1 MFASSADVVA
11 DWSATGYIGSD
22 YLFNG
27 VSQTNE
33 KPAVQLSFDFS
44 SPSGFYAG
52 VKGSNIE
59 FADES
64 DIEVDYYLGIYQELN
79 SQNSL
84 NLGIAQY
91 TYLGGENSSESN
103 YQEAYLIF
111 DIGNTSISYW
121 YAWDYFGSDARHAV
135 AMLNHTF
142 LLNEQFSLL
151 VGIDKSTSFDKDKF
165 SWQFQDKDY
174 IHHQASILFSV
185 QNFDIS
191 LGFHYTD
198 LDISNNSAFLL
209 SIVRTINF

>member
-1 MFASSADVVA
+1 MLACSVDAIA

-33 KPAVQLSFDFS
+33 KPAAQLSIDFS

-59 FADES
+59 FADKS
-64 DIEVDYYLGIYQELN
+64 DVEIDYYFGIYQEISSN
-79 SQNSL
+79 NGL

-91 TYLGGENSSESN
+91 TYLGGENSSANN

-111 DIGNTSISYW
+111 DVGNTSVSYW
-121 YAWDYFGSDARHAV
+121 YAWDYFGTDARHAV

-151 VGIDKSTSFDKDKF
+151 IGVDKSTSFDQDKF

-174 IHHQASILFSV
+174 IHHQASLLFSV
-185 QNFDIS
+185 QSFDVS

-198 LDISNNSAFLL
+198 LDTSDDSAFLL